1 VPLCSSF
8 RGSRL
13 LGASYPMN
21 AIAAENVQLPYWR
34 CLPAVPLG
42 LEREPAT
49 RIAVVARQH
58 SRIVEQRALAEA
70 WAFASGGALQ
80 PAADDLAALDQG
92 GDLRQ
97 LPRGHL
103 AEPLDGGL
111 VIGRGGQQR
120 PDLIEGEPRPLPGL
134 DYRECAHRVRAVYTP
149 PTHPGRR
156 GQQPDLLVVPDRGR
170 PPARQRGHRAD
181 GQSRPGI

>member
-1 VPLCSSF
+1 MPPSWPGSTAGSSNS
-8 RGSRL
+8 GHWPRL
-13 LGASYPMN
+13 G
-21 AIAAENVQLPYWR
+21 
-34 CLPAVPLG
+34 
-42 LEREPAT
+42 
-49 RIAVVARQH
+49 H
-58 SRIVEQRALAEA
+58 SQRA
-70 WAFASGGALQ
+70 ALSSQ
-80 PAADDLAALDQG
+80 PRTISAALDQG

-120 PDLIEGEPRPLPGL
+120 PDLAEGEPRPLPGL
-134 DYRECAHRVRAVYTP
+134 DHRERAHCVRAVHTP
-149 PTHPGRR
+149 PAHPGRR

-181 GQSRPGI
+181 GQSRSGI